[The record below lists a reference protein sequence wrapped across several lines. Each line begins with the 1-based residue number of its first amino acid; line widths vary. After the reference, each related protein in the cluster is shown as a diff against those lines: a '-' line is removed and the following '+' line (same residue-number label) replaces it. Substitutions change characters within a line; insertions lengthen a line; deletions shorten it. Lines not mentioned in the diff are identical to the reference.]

1 VVEIVYEV
9 VGWEVCRMV
18 DIVVDM
24 EVGIDVEIVVGNEKG
39 VFEAWVI
46 EA

>member
-1 VVEIVYEV
+1 VIEIVYEV
-9 VGWEVCRMV
+9 VGREVCRMV

-39 VFEAWVI
+39 VFGAWVI

>member
-1 VVEIVYEV
+1 VVDR
-9 VGWEVCRMV
+9 EVCRMV

-24 EVGIDVEIVVGNEKG
+24 EADMDVEIVVGNEKG